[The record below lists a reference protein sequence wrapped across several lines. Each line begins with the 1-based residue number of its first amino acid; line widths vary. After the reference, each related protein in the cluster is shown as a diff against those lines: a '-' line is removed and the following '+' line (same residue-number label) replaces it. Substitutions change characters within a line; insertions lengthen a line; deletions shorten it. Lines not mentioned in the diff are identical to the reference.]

1 VRGRPIL
8 YLLSGAVA
16 AAALLPVAVLV
27 PLGAGAEL
35 ALDTRSLEVFL
46 NTALLTALTVA
57 GAVFLGVPLALAT
70 ACADLPLRRFWTGA
84 LAAPLAVPSYIGAFA
99 WFAALGPGGEIEL
112 LTGLPTPRVQGLA
125 GAALVMTLYTFPFV
139 LLTTRAALVSLDA
152 RVVDAARTLGLSMR
166 GALLRVVLP
175 RARPGI
181 AAGALL
187 VALYT
192 LSDFGTPAI
201 MRFDTFTR
209 IIYVEYNAFG
219 LDRAALLSLQLLL
232 LVAVVLALEA
242 RFRTERERPGRPL
255 ALRLGRGQKALAL
268 AFAASV
274 AGAALVLPVGVFGIW
289 LARDGAAG
297 FDPGLVFNSAYPS
310 LLAAL
315 AAVLAALPVAYAA
328 GAGWLGRLLERASY
342 VGFGIPGIVMGTAL
356 VYVGLRLEPLY
367 QTLAL
372 LVLAYVLRFLPL
384 AVGSARAGIERLE
397 GDLVGAARTLGATR
411 LEAFRR
417 VSVPLALPGLVA
429 GAALVFLE
437 AMRELPATLLLRPT
451 GFETLA
457 SYLWLVYEA
466 GHFGRGAVPGLLLI
480 LVSGA
485 AVVVMLS
492 AEARGGA
499 RPAT

>member
-1 VRGRPIL
+1 MTGRPIL
-8 YLLSGAVA
+8 YLLSAAVA
-16 AAALLPVAVLV
+16 ATALLPVAVLLQ
-27 PLGAGAEL
+27 LGAGAEL
-35 ALDTRSLEVFL
+35 ALDARSLEVLL
-46 NTALLTALTVA
+46 NTVLLTVLTVA
-57 GAVFLGVPLALAT
+57 GAVALGVPLAFAT
-70 ACADLPLRRFWTGA
+70 ACSDLPLRRLWLGA

-99 WFAALGPGGEIEL
+99 WFAALGPGGEIER

-139 LLTTRAALVSLDA
+139 LITTRAALVSLDA
-152 RVVDAARTLGLSMR
+152 SVVDVARTLGLSLR

-175 RARPGI
+175 RARTGI

-232 LVAVVLALEA
+232 LVFVVLALEA
-242 RFRTERERPGRPL
+242 RVRTARERPGRPL

-268 AFAASV
+268 SFASAVV
-274 AGAALVLPVGVFGIW
+274 AATLVLPVAVFALW
-289 LARDGAAG
+289 LVRDGVVG
-297 FDPGLVFNSAYPS
+297 FDWRYLLNSAYPS
-310 LLAAL
+310 LLAAV
-315 AAVLAALPVAYAA
+315 AAVLVALPVAYAA
-328 GAGWLGRLLERASY
+328 RSGQLGRLLERVSY

-372 LVLAYVLRFLPL
+372 LVIAYVLRFLPL
-384 AVGSARAGIERLE
+384 AVGSTRASVERME
-397 GDLVGAARTLGATR
+397 GDLVGAARSLGASP
-411 LEAFRR
+411 LEAFAR
-417 VSVPLALPGLVA
+417 VSLPLVRPGLVA

-457 SYLWLVYEA
+457 SHLWLVYEA
-466 GHFGRGAVPGLLLI
+466 GQFGRAALPGLLLM

-492 AEARGGA
+492 AEARENA
-499 RPAT
+499 RTAT